1 MEKKYLRILPILGGI
16 LSLIS
21 LLFPAVYVDTVILF
35 RIEVYIW
42 FNGYYEVTA
51 LGKTESGYLTDP
63 TFGFCTLLV
72 IISSLI
78 IIVMKKEESWLIM
91 PIIQIIAV
99 IIWLMAIPYSFPDID
114 FWAWYRIGFGIIG
127 ILIGSS
133 LAIIGFSI
141 SKITNK

>member
-1 MEKKYLRILPILGGI
+1 MEKKYLRILPILGGV

-35 RIEVYIW
+35 RIEIYVW
-42 FNGYYEVTA
+42 FNGYCEVTA
-51 LGKTESGYLTDP
+51 LGKTESGYLTNP
-63 TFGFCTLLV
+63 TFAFCTLLV

-78 IIVMKKEESWLIM
+78 IIGLKKETLWLIM
-91 PIIQIIAV
+91 PIIQISAV
-99 IIWLMAIPYSFPDID
+99 IIWLIAIPYSYPNLT
-114 FWAWYRIGFGIIG
+114 FWAWFKIGFGIIG

-141 SKITNK
+141 SKIIK